1 MMIRRMKISYYSIQ
15 ILIRWLLVSVIL
27 CLVGCSVGTDS
38 FTREQR
44 KILDATRWQIGKT
57 TSYNPSYKRLQYPN
71 GDIPIEEGV
80 CTDVIVRT
88 LRKGLKMDLQKEV
101 HEDMTAHFEVYPQ
114 SWGLTAPDSNIDH
127 RRVPNLQTYFK
138 RKGWELPLDQI
149 KKTYQPGDIITC
161 SIGGVTP
168 HIMIVSDRR
177 GASGNWKLI
186 HNVGIGVI
194 ENDVLF
200 NEKITGPLTGHYR
213 ISAK

>member
-1 MMIRRMKISYYSIQ
+1 
-15 ILIRWLLVSVIL
+15 
-27 CLVGCSVGTDS
+27 
-38 FTREQR
+38 
-44 KILDATRWQIGKT
+44 
-57 TSYNPSYKRLQYPN
+57 
-71 GDIPIEEGV
+71 
-80 CTDVIVRT
+80 
-88 LRKGLKMDLQKEV
+88 MDLQKEV

-127 RRVPNLQTYFK
+127 RRVLNLQTYFK

-149 KKTYQPGDIITC
+149 KKTYQPEDIITC